1 MRSFPFGAIFMQ
13 SIATLLICWPS
24 IPILL
29 LALSAPASAQQ
40 PEQYTVRGDEVA
52 IYNLA
57 GEVRIEPGPGP
68 AVTAQV
74 TRGGADATK
83 LKVLRSEVE
92 GTESLRLVYPGDRI
106 KYSGLSAGS
115 STQLRVRDDGT
126 FSDNDH
132 GDDEHRRREEG
143 RRVTIVG
150 SGSGL
155 DAHADLKVSVPRGKQ
170 VAIYLAVGKVT
181 AANVEGDLS
190 IDAANAPV
198 NSTNSRGDL
207 EIDVGSGAVQ
217 VSQARGELS
226 VDTGSGEVAVSDI
239 RGESISIETG
249 SGQVTGSDVRS
260 NQLSINTGSGDIQ
273 VSSLNAPQVNLE
285 TGSGAVTADMSGE
298 LWNLSVNTGSGD
310 VTLKAPPTLGAEV
323 DIETSSGDIETDF
336 EVSVTRHARDH
347 MTGRIGDGRGKI
359 DIETGSGGIKLVK
372 NVAAK

>member
-1 MRSFPFGAIFMQ
+1 MQ
-13 SIATLLICWPS
+13 STVIPPIRRAT
-24 IPILL
+24 PILL
-29 LALSAPASAQQ
+29 SLFGFPVAAIAQQ
-40 PEQYTVRGDEVA
+40 VEQYTSRGDEVA

-68 AVTAQV
+68 AVTTQV
-74 TRGGADATK
+74 TRGGAEAGK
-83 LKVLRSEVE
+83 IKVLRGEIDGRE
-92 GTESLRLVYPGDRI
+92 TLRLVYPSDRI
-106 KYSGLSAGS
+106 QYPGMSDES

-132 GDDEHRRREEG
+132 GDDDHDRKREEG
-143 RRVTIVG
+143 RRVTIVAHG
-150 SGSGL
+150 QGL
-155 DAHADLKVSVPRGKQ
+155 DAHADLKVLVPRGRE

-181 AANVEGDLS
+181 AANVEGNLK
-190 IDAANAPV
+190 IDASNAPI
-198 NSTNSRGDL
+198 NSTNCRGDL
-207 EIDVGSGAVQ
+207 NIDVGSGAVQ
-217 VSQARGELS
+217 VSQQRGELE
-226 VDTGSGEVAVSDI
+226 VDTGSGSVSVSDV
-239 RGESISIETG
+239 RGENIQIETG
-249 SGQVTGSDVRS
+249 SGQVTGTDVRS

-285 TGSGAVTADMSGE
+285 TGSGAVTADMTGE

-359 DIETGSGGIKLVK
+359 DIETGSGEIKLVK
-372 NVAAK
+372 NVATK